1 MKKLF
6 AQILFFFSAFAFAQE
21 TGTIAGALSDKEM
34 NNEPLPFANVTVKN
48 TSKGTTSDFD
58 GLYKIE
64 NIPTG
69 TYTIVFSF
77 IGYETVEIPNVKVE
91 ADKVTEINTGLGAS
105 AAALDEVMITTV
117 SRRDSEVALLL
128 DQKDA
133 VDIKESIGSQE
144 LTKLGV
150 SDAATATTKISGVSS
165 SEASGDVYVRGLG
178 DRYLYTTLNG
188 LPVPSDNI
196 DKKNIDLGLFPTRVV
211 QSVSVSKNF
220 SAENS
225 ADQSSGSVNINSKS
239 LVGLSE
245 LGFGAQVG
253 VNTNAIG
260 EENFKQSANS
270 NDISLGFYNQ
280 KTASEDAIVNQN
292 WNTESRKLPMNY
304 KYTVTAGKK
313 FGEKFKVLFTGSQS
327 SNFEY
332 NEGIFQQF
340 NRNIDDSKFNDA
352 TYYRNTVNTTGL
364 IDLKYAFNKKNEVRA
379 LSMFVNKMTD
389 EVYESGRNREGF
401 VFEEVNNED
410 QYGQYVKDQNT
421 KQTKLWVNQI
431 LGDHEIGER
440 NHLTWGL
447 GYNQV
452 DADEPNRLRNE
463 VNIKKATD
471 TDPELIE
478 LANQG
483 GFQQRRSSQIID
495 DLEYN
500 ARLKNEFKVFEND
513 TVSSLKISAGGNFR
527 YKTRDF
533 ESDKFGVDE
542 AGAPGQ
548 VTSPSINDL
557 NAIFTQE
564 NFDNGNLNLITQ
576 SKSDTYDG
584 ELNSAS
590 GFVSFNYGIKKFNF
604 NLGARYQK
612 DEINV
617 DYDVAGAPGGRE
629 GSTTKDYSNIY
640 PAINI
645 KYALNNK
652 NNFRLAASKTITL
665 PEFKE
670 ISPFPYVS
678 PTNQIVVGNLDLEAS
693 NVYNLDAKW
702 EFFPTNKELISVTGF
717 YKSIQDPINK
727 TFLRGSSGYFTYY
740 NTSDKAEVY
749 GLELEANLGL
759 ITSDNEKGVNLDMS
773 FNFTRMWHEQDL
785 KTIYGEDG
793 NIESTFKY
801 NNKSEVGLEG
811 ASDYILNTALNLS
824 TNWEREFNANVSAN
838 YASDKIYAIGSA
850 PDSQTVSDSK
860 LYNNEIIEKGFV
872 ILNTTI
878 SQEITDKINLSF
890 KANNLLN
897 PKIERTQD
905 VYDFASDREYSETTR
920 SYKNGVT
927 VSLGVNYKF

>member
-548 VTSPSINDL
+548 ITPPSIDDL
-557 NAIFTQE
+557 NAIFTLLDGAANDKKIRDKYLERASKGVDRLIYIVRDLDMITKLETGDLHLYKEKFNIIELVEGLFDMLEMKASKKNISLTFDMDYEQE
-564 NFDNGNLNLITQ
+564 IMVFADKERIQQVVTNLIVNSIKYGKNGGTTEVSIENLIKNKIIVRITDNGEGIEQKNIPRLFERFYRVD
-576 SKSDTYDG
+576 KSG
-584 ELNSAS
+584 SRKEGGS
-590 GFVSFNYGIKKFNF
+590 G
-604 NLGARYQK
+604 LGL
-612 DEINV
+612 
-617 DYDVAGAPGGRE
+617 
-629 GSTTKDYSNIY
+629 S
-640 PAINI
+640 
-645 KYALNNK
+645 
-652 NNFRLAASKTITL
+652 
-665 PEFKE
+665 
-670 ISPFPYVS
+670 
-678 PTNQIVVGNLDLEAS
+678 IVKHILEAH
-693 NVYNLDAKW
+693 
-702 EFFPTNKELISVTGF
+702 KE
-717 YKSIQDPINK
+717 
-727 TFLRGSSGYFTYY
+727 
-740 NTSDKAEVY
+740 
-749 GLELEANLGL
+749 
-759 ITSDNEKGVNLDMS
+759 
-773 FNFTRMWHEQDL
+773 
-785 KTIYGEDG
+785 
-793 NIESTFKY
+793 
-801 NNKSEVGLEG
+801 
-811 ASDYILNTALNLS
+811 
-824 TNWEREFNANVSAN
+824 
-838 YASDKIYAIGSA
+838 KIYVESDFGVGSEF
-850 PDSQTVSDSK
+850 SFT
-860 LYNNEIIEKGFV
+860 LEKV
-872 ILNTTI
+872 KKT
-878 SQEITDKINLSF
+878 
-890 KANNLLN
+890 A
-897 PKIERTQD
+897 
-905 VYDFASDREYSETTR
+905 
-920 SYKNGVT
+920 
-927 VSLGVNYKF
+927 